1 MSTVGCKIPVENKNK
16 SMVEGHYQSC
26 VCVCVRL
33 FVCVCVFICVCH
45 LCVQYAMLVCVCVCV
60 IAYDNSIVSFHVE
73 IWCRMSKS
81 GAASAL
87 RKTLQQYSFPKDF
100 AKIMYA
106 FSQHSNQ
113 VISCAN
119 IRSVCIQNSKL
130 SIDICAKVS
139 KTGAPTVIQL
149 SKDIELVTVYH
160 KWKMQMMSHIQK
172 KNVLQIYL

>member
-1 MSTVGCKIPVENKNK
+1 M
-16 SMVEGHYQSC
+16 C

-130 SIDICAKVS
+130 SIDIYMCQSVENWCPN
-139 KTGAPTVIQL
+139 GNLVIQRHRV
-149 SKDIELVTVYH
+149 SNSIPQVEDVDDVTYPE
-160 KWKMQMMSHIQK
+160 K
-172 KNVLQIYL
+172 KCSLDLLNRSNVK